1 LLRPFNAFVYVL
13 LALILIDMAL
23 SEDYTD
29 TQTISG
35 MMFNAHQSVSGLGM
49 VSSYRCLQSDP
60 SIIKSL
66 SGGNGFYSSDLIFSG
81 KKNVDVS
88 KKTEDYI
95 SSGTEYN
102 FKDNESSAYLPI
114 TLSPIGSFSTC
125 PVKYKWY
132 DVTLAGNNGGLALK
146 TTFSDANS
154 LVKEMSTTV
163 SGAKKVSEFEESSGS
178 FKASMSLNS
187 AFNGTAQI
195 SMMDKVEGRAV
206 PINVMDEYYRGS
218 FSLTKKMTASFKSST
233 TTEVD
238 DKWLP
243 CCSGG
248 FIDIPSPDR
257 EYLSSDC
264 VFNCSVA

>member
-1 LLRPFNAFVYVL
+1 LRLFSAFIYVL
-13 LALILIDMAL
+13 LAIILIDLAL
-23 SEDYTD
+23 SEDYED
-29 TQTISG
+29 EKTISG

-49 VSSYRCLQSDP
+49 VSTYRCLQSDP

-114 TLSPIGSFSTC
+114 NLSPLGSFITG

-132 DVTLAGNNGGLALK
+132 DVTLAGNSGGLALK
-146 TTFSDANS
+146 TTFSDASS

-163 SGAKKVSEFEESSGS
+163 SGVQKISEFEESSGS

-187 AFNGTAQI
+187 AFNGKAQI
-195 SMMDKVEGRAV
+195 SMTDKIEGRSV
-206 PINVMDEYYRGS
+206 PITVLDESYRGS
-218 FSLTKKMTASFKSST
+218 FSLTEKMTASFKGSKRS
-233 TTEVD
+233 EED

-243 CCSGG
+243 CCFGG
-248 FIDIPSPDR
+248 FIDMPSLDR
-257 EYLSSDC
+257 ENISSDC
-264 VFNCSVA
+264 VFNCSVP